1 MPTLDNKSLSLRAL
15 RAAAC
20 AISTVLS
27 LSLVLFTHQR
37 ELIPLYGSGPTSYSL
52 YKIAFVAIFA
62 SSIQPFRTSL
72 RRNSLYAAL
81 SLTLAPNATYW
92 IAVWSSRWKDP
103 VWGPAFTHATVLGPL
118 VFVLTTF
125 VVEMEALDVSF
136 FIDLKWSANKKSLQA
151 KISSNAHVTKKAS
164 VIVRIIRGG
173 ISFVVAVTLARRLWA
188 GTIFYNFSDSQIV
201 SAHSLIHICI

>member
-1 MPTLDNKSLSLRAL
+1 MPTLDNKSLGLRAL

-20 AISTVLS
+20 AVSTVLP
-27 LSLVLFTHQR
+27 LSLVIFTHQR

-52 YKIAFVAIFA
+52 YKIAFVAIFV

-92 IAVWSSRWKDP
+92 IAVWSSRWKNP

-125 VVEMEALDVSF
+125 AVEIEALDVSF
-136 FIDLKWSANKKSLQA
+136 FIDLKPPIYGLLIKKIFAGDNLQ
-151 KISSNAHVTKKAS
+151 
-164 VIVRIIRGG
+164 
-173 ISFVVAVTLARRLWA
+173 
-188 GTIFYNFSDSQIV
+188 
-201 SAHSLIHICI
+201 

>member
-1 MPTLDNKSLSLRAL
+1 MGLRAL
-15 RAAAC
+15 RAAC
-20 AISTVLS
+20 AISTVLP
-27 LSLVLFTHQR
+27 LSLVIFTHER

-52 YKIAFVAIFA
+52 YKFAFVAIFA

-92 IAVWSSRWKDP
+92 IAVRSSRWKNP

-125 VVEMEALDVSF
+125 VIEIEQV
-136 FIDLKWSANKKSLQA
+136 
-151 KISSNAHVTKKAS
+151 KIFSNAHITKKAS

-173 ISFVVAVTLARRLWA
+173 ISYVVAVTLARRLWA
-188 GTIFYNFSDSQIV
+188 GNILYNISDSQIV
-201 SAHSLIHICI
+201 SALILSFVSAFNIVQVS